1 MFIRIFQNSP
11 LLSTQLYR
19 KHSSRR
25 VLLLFTKTL
34 ILSAS
39 LGGYIPTIQA
49 ADFSCV
55 WKGKILHA
63 GKWTDQSWGDC
74 NNTFPNN
81 TGSITYD
88 ATLRTGFSGVDLDQ
102 NIEIQNF
109 SFNGGTFKGENELI
123 VNEVFNWSRGN
134 LMGAGI
140 IEVLGG
146 LDLNSGRK
154 VMGKEQTLIN
164 SQTANWSGG
173 SIDLFGTSELVN
185 SHGATFNVTS
195 DRLRMFGSST
205 SQFINEGNGSF
216 NGNENGIIMIK
227 LGDPTQNV
235 QFDGPSFNNNGM
247 VIVEQ
252 GIARLGGGGTS
263 AGAFYAAE
271 GQLLNFSGGTHVL
284 LPGSSVLGSN
294 IEFSHKDGGGTTTI
308 EGVYDVENTVISGN
322 SVFFN
327 SAISYTSTLTQT
339 LGFLEGIGNIVAT
352 DKMTLSGGWIQSS
365 KPHIE
370 GQQDQAILASLG
382 ELDINGSF
390 IQIVGHRRVMNFG
403 IANWTSGG
411 IRLHSTLSRFE
422 NKEGAVFN
430 IKENA
435 TFIVGAG
442 LNIGADPLTPLE
454 QGLFVNRG
462 DIVVDLSDERQ
473 PVQINTRL
481 ANLGKIHLQGNK
493 LVFGSDLLQFN
504 NGSLLFD
511 IGGENLN
518 ELDVLNIAGE
528 AKLDGL
534 IDITLTNSF
543 VPRSGATFD
552 ILVAGS
558 ISPFETIEGFSLGG
572 QDGDKFDFDIVPLD
586 SENQVLR
593 LTYR

>member
-1 MFIRIFQNSP
+1 MFIRIFQDKS

-19 KHSSRR
+19 KHSRGR
-25 VLLLFTKTL
+25 VLLQFTKTL

-49 ADFSCV
+49 ADFSCA

-63 GKWTDQSWGDC
+63 GKWSDQSWGSC

-88 ATLRTGFSGVDLDQ
+88 ATLRTGFAGVDLDQ

-109 SFNGGTFKGENELI
+109 DFNGGTFKGENNLT

-134 LMGAGI
+134 LMGTGI
-140 IEVLGG
+140 VEVLGE
-146 LDLNSGRK
+146 LDLSSGRK
-154 VMGKEQTLIN
+154 VLGKEQTLIN
-164 SQTANWSGG
+164 SRTANWSGG
-173 SIDLFGTSELVN
+173 TIDLFGTSELVN
-185 SHGATFNVTS
+185 SRGATFNVTS

-205 SQFINEGNGSF
+205 SQFINEGDGSF
-216 NGNENGIIMIK
+216 NEDENGMIVIK

-263 AGAFYAAE
+263 AGAFYVNE

-284 LPGSSVLGSN
+284 LPSSSVLGSN
-294 IEFSHKDGGGTTTI
+294 IEFSHKDSGGTTTI
-308 EGVYDVENTVISGN
+308 EGLYDVENTVISGN
-322 SVFFN
+322 SVLFN

-339 LGFLEGIGNIVAT
+339 LGFLDGIGTIVVT

-365 KPHIE
+365 KPNIE
-370 GQQDQAILASLG
+370 LQDQAILAVFG

-390 IQIVGHRRVMNFG
+390 IQIVGNRRVMNFG

-430 IKENA
+430 ITENA

-442 LNIGADPLTPLE
+442 LNIGADPLTPTE

-462 DIVVDLSDERQ
+462 DVVVDLSNERQ

-504 NGSLLFD
+504 TGRLMFD
-511 IGGENLN
+511 IGGASSNQI
-518 ELDVLNIAGE
+518 DVVNIAGN
-528 AKLDGL
+528 AVLDGFV
-534 IDITLTNSF
+534 DITLTNSF

-552 ILVAGS
+552 ILVATA
-558 ISPFETIEGFSLGG
+558 ITPFQTLEGFSLGG
-572 QDGDKFDFDIVPLD
+572 QDGDKFDFDILLLD
-586 SENQVLR
+586 SGRQVLR